1 MIKEEIRE
9 LINKNLV
16 IEDEVDS
23 IKDDDNIF
31 EMGYVNSLF
40 AMKLVNF
47 IEDEYDIIIE
57 NDELNLNNF
66 RSIDAITAFIEGK
79 MWFFEVNIW
88 ILILKK

>member
-16 IEDEVDS
+16 IEDDADG
-23 IKDDDNIF
+23 IKDSDNIF

-57 NDELNLNNF
+57 NDELNLENF
-66 RSIDAITAFIEGK
+66 SSINAITEKKKKK
-79 MWFFEVNIW
+79 M
-88 ILILKK
+88 

>member
-16 IEDEVDS
+16 IEDDADG
-23 IKDDDNIF
+23 IKDSDNIF

-57 NDELNLNNF
+57 NDELNLENF
-66 RSIDAITAFIEGK
+66 SSINAITAFIENK
-79 MWFFEVNIW
+79 M
-88 ILILKK
+88 

>member
-1 MIKEEIRE
+1 MIKEDIRE

-16 IEDEVDS
+16 IEDEVES
-23 IKDDDNIF
+23 VKDDDNIF

-79 MWFFEVNIW
+79 M
-88 ILILKK
+88 